1 MYRDG
6 KIYDEIDIVI
16 VNIFLDY
23 GIKTFPVDVFE
34 LCKKMSVA
42 LVPYSE
48 FSYEERKLLMKKSNQ
63 GFFVKQSKTQPPTIY
78 YNDLLES
85 KGAIRL
91 TILHELKHYI
101 FNDDNDD
108 DDDLADYFARHFM
121 GPIAFLILKQLEST
135 NEIVSFCGMSI
146 SAATNAYKN
155 IVSRKKKYGMNLFDY
170 EIALIEHLDPVL
182 IEIFTGK
189 IIETEYKSNW
199 R

>member
-6 KIYDEIDIVI
+6 EVYDEIDIEI
-16 VNIFLDY
+16 INIFLDY
-23 GIKTFPVDVFE
+23 DIKSFPINVFD

-42 LVPYSE
+42 LIPYSDY
-48 FSYEERKLLMKKSNQ
+48 SYKGGRKLLLKKSKQ

-121 GPIAFLILKQLEST
+121 GPIAFLILKQLESPI
-135 NEIVSFCGMSI
+135 EIASYCGMSL
-146 SAATNAYKN
+146 SAAHNAYKN
-155 IVSRKKKYGMNLFDY
+155 VISRKKVYQTNLFDY
-170 EIALIEHLDPVL
+170 EVPLIEHLEPVL
-182 IEIFTGK
+182 IETFTGK
-189 IIETEYKSNW
+189 IIEKSVKK
-199 R
+199 